1 MAKQTIQSIIN
12 QADLQTK
19 KEIKIILDAFGKWS
33 DIYAKAVPGGNKA
46 LGAKLVEISSRTAS
60 QVSSESIL
68 LVSKSTTEGTL
79 NNTYLATLLM
89 MKQRQAS

>member
-12 QADLQTK
+12 HADLQTK
-19 KEIKIILDAFGKWS
+19 KEIKIILEAYKEWS
-33 DIYAKAVPGGNKA
+33 DIYAKAIPGGNKA

-68 LVSKSTTEGTL
+68 LASKTTTEGTL

-89 MKQRQAS
+89 AKKRQAS